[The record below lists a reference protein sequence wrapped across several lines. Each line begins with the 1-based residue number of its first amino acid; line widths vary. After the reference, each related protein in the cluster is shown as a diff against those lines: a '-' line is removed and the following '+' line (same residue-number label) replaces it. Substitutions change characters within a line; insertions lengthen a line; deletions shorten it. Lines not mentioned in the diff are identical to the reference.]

1 MEAGGMTN
9 ILVAGVVGLIVT
21 LLGTPVTIRVFRRRG
36 WGQLIREEGPK
47 AHYEKRGTP
56 TMGGLVILIG
66 GVVGY
71 VVGHVGRGGFTLP
84 EDSGLL
90 AIGTITALG
99 VLGFIDDFIKI
110 RKSRSLGLQSR
121 AKFLGQVLIGIVFA
135 VLAVKVVNIGT
146 DLSLFRSTALNLGLF
161 FYAWVFLMMAAASNG
176 VNLTDGLDGLAVGSA
191 AQVLGAFV
199 VIAFWQFRHPGFYD
213 LAASGSDPF
222 ELALVASALFGA
234 CAGFLWWNTAPAKI
248 FMGDTGSIML
258 GGAMAV
264 LAILLN
270 TQLLL
275 ILLGGLYVV
284 ETLSVMMQV
293 AWFKRTGRRIFLM
306 APIHHHFELAGWAEY
321 TVIVRFWVLSG
332 LSVAFGL
339 GLFYADFLSKG
350 GAL

>member
-1 MEAGGMTN
+1 MTN
-9 ILVAGVVGLIVT
+9 ILVAATVGLVAS
-21 LLGTPVTIRVFRRRG
+21 LLGTPIAVRVFRRRG

-56 TMGGLVILIG
+56 TMGGLVILIAA
-66 GVVGY
+66 VLGY
-71 VVGHVGRGGFTLP
+71 VFGHIGRGGFSTP

-90 AIGTITALG
+90 AMGTIVALG
-99 VLGFIDDFIKI
+99 ALGFLDDMIKI

-121 AKFLGQVLIGIVFA
+121 AKILGQLIIGIVFA
-135 VLAVKVVNIGT
+135 VLAVKVVDIGT
-146 DLSLFRSTALNLGLF
+146 DLSLFRSTAVNLGIF

-191 AQVLGAFV
+191 AQVIGAFV
-199 VIAFWQFRHPGFYD
+199 VIAFWQFRHPIFYD
-213 LAASGSDPF
+213 LRATGSDPF
-222 ELALVASALFGA
+222 ELALVAAALFGA
-234 CAGFLWWNTAPAKI
+234 CVGFLWWNTAPAKI

-264 LAILLN
+264 LAVLLN

-284 ETLSVMMQV
+284 ETVSVILQV
-293 AWFKRTGRRIFLM
+293 ASFKRTGKRIFLM
-306 APIHHHFELAGWAEY
+306 APVHHHFELAGWAEY

-332 LSVAFGL
+332 LSVAFGV
-339 GLFYADFLSKG
+339 GLFYADFISKG